1 MACLMSEPP
10 KMDRKDILK
19 VKLATKRQ
27 EHRDLDEA
35 IHALHEKGRS
45 DALTLQRLKRQ
56 KLALKDEIRRIED
69 EITPDIIA

>member
-1 MACLMSEPP
+1 MTEFPQ
-10 KMDRKDILK
+10 MDHCEILR

-35 IHALHEKGRS
+35 VSALHEKGRA
-45 DALTLQRLKRQ
+45 DALMLQRFKRQ
-56 KLALKDEIRRIED
+56 KLALKDEIRRLED